1 MDNHPLRFTGI
12 PLELRPMSKE
22 ACLLLAVLRG
32 STTEGDSDSV
42 NWDELLLLA
51 ESHGVF
57 PAFCR
62 SYSGELPK
70 IFRDRLRS
78 HWAASAHL
86 ANELHRLLE
95 LFARNGIETL
105 PLKGPVLAE
114 VLYGSMSL
122 RTSDDLDLLVKSTD
136 FARAESV
143 LIDAGFVPVDEVGN
157 YHRGFVDKGMF
168 VELHFGLASP
178 SLPRFD
184 LEQAWARSRTINFCG
199 HDTRIFDKA
208 DLLLYLV
215 LHGVKHHFARL
226 VWLLDVTRALAN
238 LDDDDV
244 EQLLEMARRTGIEGA
259 LLTTYALAH
268 LVFGSEISS
277 KIGEAIALNPSV
289 LPHAALIADKV
300 LSGPAETGTPAHNAS
315 IFVSLETGARKRWAH
330 RLRFLLPTQQDLL
343 WTRHYGIPAAWMG
356 YLRPFR
362 LFFRY
367 GPAVIL
373 RTIFPGLAHRPDIG
387 IRKV

>member
-1 MDNHPLRFTGI
+1 MDNYSLRFSGI
-12 PLELRPMSKE
+12 RLELRPMSKE
-22 ACLLLAVLRG
+22 AHLLLTVLRRG
-32 STTEGDSDSV
+32 TIDGDSDSV

-62 SYSGELPK
+62 SYSGELPG

-86 ANELHRLLE
+86 TSELDRLLE

-105 PLKGPVLAE
+105 PLKGPVLAQA
-114 VLYGSMSL
+114 LYGSISL
-122 RTSDDLDLLVKSTD
+122 RTCDDLDLLVKSTS
-136 FARAESV
+136 FARAQSV
-143 LIDAGFVPVDEVGN
+143 LIDAGFVPADEVGN
-157 YHRGFVDKGMF
+157 YHRGFVDKGVF
-168 VELHFGLASP
+168 VELHFGVASP
-178 SLPRFD
+178 SLPRFE
-184 LEQAWARSRTINFCG
+184 LERAWARSSTINFCG
-199 HDTRIFDKA
+199 HDTSIFGKT

-226 VWLLDVTRALAN
+226 VWLLDVTLALAT

-244 EQLLEMARRTGIEGA
+244 EQLLEMARSTGIEGA

-268 LVFGSEISS
+268 LVFGSKPPS
-277 KIGEAIALNPSV
+277 KIGEAMTLNPSV
-289 LPHAALIADKV
+289 FSQAALIADKM

-315 IFVSLETGARKRWAH
+315 IFVSLEMGTRKRWAH
-330 RLRFLLPTQQDLL
+330 RLRFLLPTQQDRL
-343 WTRHYGIPAAWMG
+343 WTRQHGIPSIWMM

-362 LFFRY
+362 LLFRY
-367 GPAVIL
+367 GPTVTL
-373 RTIFPGLAHRPDIG
+373 KTIFPGLGHRVHSG
-387 IRKV
+387 VRKV